1 MSEITFSIIIPS
13 FNYAHYLSRAISS
26 IHQQTN
32 SNYEILIVDDGS
44 TDNTRHISEQ
54 LISQYPNLHYYYQEN
69 RGPAAARNLGAVKS
83 IGRYIIFLDA
93 DDELLHE
100 ALHEYKIMID
110 AHPKRHVF
118 IGEHVTQTK
127 TGVLKK
133 STPQDLRIEGKEQL
147 FAAYLF
153 GKVSISAGAIAIHH
167 SVFKSI
173 KFPEELRSTEDIP
186 FYAQLLASF
195 DTVFIA
201 KPLAKIHK
209 HDDSLRHNYYHGG
222 NVGMALVDSIF
233 DPLVLQPKLQKF
245 KQRYYVKR
253 CLSLSG
259 LAFRAG
265 QYSHSRKWYLT
276 AVKTDKRALLKLS
289 RLKRFIV
296 SFLKNDVPI
305 KSSAKK

>member
-54 LISQYPNLHYYYQEN
+54 LVSQYPNLHYYYQEN

-118 IGEHVTQTK
+118 IGEHVTQMT

>member
-1 MSEITFSIIIPS
+1 MSAITFSIIIPS

-110 AHPKRHVF
+110 SHPKRHVF
-118 IGEHVTQTK
+118 IGEHITQTT

-133 STPQDLRIEGKEQL
+133 STPQDLRIKGKEQL

-167 SVFKSI
+167 SVFNSI

-209 HDDSLRHNYYHGG
+209 HDDSLRHNYYHAG
-222 NVGMALVDSIF
+222 NVGMTLVNSIF

>member
-1 MSEITFSIIIPS
+1 LSEITFSIIIPS

-118 IGEHVTQTK
+118 IGEHVTQMT

-222 NVGMALVDSIF
+222 NVGTALVDSIF

>member
-110 AHPKRHVF
+110 SHPKRHVF
-118 IGEHVTQTK
+118 IGEHITQTT

-133 STPQDLRIEGKEQL
+133 STPQDLRIKGKEQL

-167 SVFKSI
+167 SVFNSI

-276 AVKTDKRALLKLS
+276 AVQTDKRALLKLS

-296 SFLKNDVPI
+296 SFSKNDVPI

>member
-54 LISQYPNLHYYYQEN
+54 LVSQYPNLHYYYQEN

-118 IGEHVTQTK
+118 IGEHVTQTT

>member
-1 MSEITFSIIIPS
+1 
-13 FNYAHYLSRAISS
+13 
-26 IHQQTN
+26 
-32 SNYEILIVDDGS
+32 
-44 TDNTRHISEQ
+44 
-54 LISQYPNLHYYYQEN
+54 
-69 RGPAAARNLGAVKS
+69 
-83 IGRYIIFLDA
+83 
-93 DDELLHE
+93 
-100 ALHEYKIMID
+100 MID

-118 IGEHVTQTK
+118 IGEHITQTT
-127 TGVLKK
+127 TGVIKK
-133 STPQDLRIEGKEQL
+133 STPQDLRIKGKEQL

-167 SVFKSI
+167 SVFNSI

-209 HDDSLRHNYYHGG
+209 HDDSLRHNYYHAG
-222 NVGMALVDSIF
+222 NVGMTLVNSIF

>member
-1 MSEITFSIIIPS
+1 LSEITFSIIIPS

-118 IGEHVTQTK
+118 IGEHVTQTT

-167 SVFKSI
+167 SVFNSI

>member
-118 IGEHVTQTK
+118 IGEHVTQMT

>member
-54 LISQYPNLHYYYQEN
+54 LVSQYPNLHYYYQEN
-69 RGPAAARNLGAVKS
+69 QGPAAARNLGAVKS

-118 IGEHVTQTK
+118 IGEHVTQTT

>member
-32 SNYEILIVDDGS
+32 GNYEILIVDDGS
-44 TDNTRHISEQ
+44 TDNTRS
-54 LISQYPNLHYYYQEN
+54 ISQQLTSQHPNLHYYYQEN
-69 RGPAAARNLGAVKS
+69 KGPAAARNLGVAKS
-83 IGRYIIFLDA
+83 IGQYIIFLDA
-93 DDELLHE
+93 DDELLYE
-100 ALHEYKIMID
+100 TLHEYQRMID
-110 AHPKRHVF
+110 THPKKHVF
-118 IGEHVTQTK
+118 IGEHVTQTT

-133 STPQDLRIEGKEQL
+133 STPQDMRIEGKAQL

-167 SVFKSI
+167 SVFNRI

-186 FYAQLLASF
+186 FYAQLLALF

-209 HDDSLRHNYYHGG
+209 HDDSLRHNYYHAD
-222 NVGMALVDSIF
+222 NVGMALVNSIF
-233 DPLVLQPKLQKF
+233 EPLTLQPELQKF

-265 QYSHSRKWYLT
+265 QYRHSRKWYLT
-276 AVKTDKRALLKLS
+276 AVKTDKRALLKVS
-289 RLKRFIV
+289 RLKVFIL
-296 SFLKNDVPI
+296 SFLKNDVLV

>member
-32 SNYEILIVDDGS
+32 SNYEVLIVDDGS
-44 TDNTRHISEQ
+44 TDNTRS
-54 LISQYPNLHYYYQEN
+54 ISQQLTSQHPNLHYYYQEN
-69 RGPAAARNLGAVKS
+69 KGPAAARNLGVVKS
-83 IGRYIIFLDA
+83 IGQYIIFLDA
-93 DDELLHE
+93 DDELLYE
-100 ALHEYKIMID
+100 TLHEYQRMID
-110 AHPKRHVF
+110 THPKKHVF
-118 IGEHVTQTK
+118 IGEHVTQTT

-133 STPQDLRIEGKEQL
+133 STPQDMRIEGKAQL

-167 SVFKSI
+167 SVFNRI

-186 FYAQLLASF
+186 FYAQLLALF

-209 HDDSLRHNYYHGG
+209 HDDSLRHNYDHAN
-222 NVGMALVDSIF
+222 NVGMALVNSIF
-233 DPLVLQPKLQKF
+233 EPLTLQPELQKF

-265 QYSHSRKWYLT
+265 QYRHSRKWYLT
-276 AVKTDKRALLKLS
+276 AVKTDKRALLKVS
-289 RLKRFIV
+289 RLKVFIL
-296 SFLKNDVPI
+296 SFLKNDVLV

>member
-118 IGEHVTQTK
+118 IGEHVTQTT

-209 HDDSLRHNYYHGG
+209 HDDSLRHNYYHAG
-222 NVGMALVDSIF
+222 NVGMTLVNSIF

>member
-1 MSEITFSIIIPS
+1 M
-13 FNYAHYLSRAISS
+13 
-26 IHQQTN
+26 
-32 SNYEILIVDDGS
+32 V
-44 TDNTRHISEQ
+44 
-54 LISQYPNLHYYYQEN
+54 SQYPNLHYYYQEN

-118 IGEHVTQTK
+118 IGEHVTQMT

>member
-118 IGEHVTQTK
+118 IGEHITQTT

-133 STPQDLRIEGKEQL
+133 STPQDLRIKGKEQL

-167 SVFKSI
+167 SVFNSI

-305 KSSAKK
+305 

>member
-54 LISQYPNLHYYYQEN
+54 LVSQYPNLHYYYQEN

-118 IGEHVTQTK
+118 IGEHVTQTT

-233 DPLVLQPKLQKF
+233 DPLVLQPKLHKF

>member
-1 MSEITFSIIIPS
+1 LSEITFSIIIPS

-54 LISQYPNLHYYYQEN
+54 LVSQYPNLHYYYQEN

-118 IGEHVTQTK
+118 IGEHVTQTT

-245 KQRYYVKR
+245 MQRYYVKR

-296 SFLKNDVPI
+296 SFSKNDVPI

>member
-1 MSEITFSIIIPS
+1 MSAITFSIIIPS

-118 IGEHVTQTK
+118 IGEHVTQTT

-167 SVFKSI
+167 SVFNSI

-209 HDDSLRHNYYHGG
+209 HDDSLRHNYYHAG
-222 NVGMALVDSIF
+222 NVGMTLVNSIF

>member
-1 MSEITFSIIIPS
+1 MSAITFSIIIPS

-54 LISQYPNLHYYYQEN
+54 LVSQYPNLHYYYQEN

-118 IGEHVTQTK
+118 IGEHVTQTT

-167 SVFKSI
+167 SVFNSI

>member
-44 TDNTRHISEQ
+44 TDNTRPISEQ
-54 LISQYPNLHYYYQEN
+54 LTSQHPNIHYYYQEN
-69 RGPAAARNLGAVKS
+69 QGPAAARNLGAVKS

-118 IGEHVTQTK
+118 IGEHITQTT
-127 TGVLKK
+127 TGVIKK
-133 STPQDLRIEGKEQL
+133 STPQDLRIKGKEQL

-209 HDDSLRHNYYHGG
+209 HDDSLRHNYYHAG
-222 NVGMALVDSIF
+222 NVGMTLVNSIF

-276 AVKTDKRALLKLS
+276 AVQTDKRALLKLS

-296 SFLKNDVPI
+296 SFSKNDVPI

>member
-118 IGEHVTQTK
+118 IGEHVTQMT

-296 SFLKNDVPI
+296 SFLKNDVPM

>member
-1 MSEITFSIIIPS
+1 M
-13 FNYAHYLSRAISS
+13 
-26 IHQQTN
+26 
-32 SNYEILIVDDGS
+32 SNYKKRKKNQPLFEESCQTSEVVPNNPSQDEIL
-44 TDNTRHISEQ
+44 
-54 LISQYPNLHYYYQEN
+54 P
-69 RGPAAARNLGAVKS
+69 
-83 IGRYIIFLDA
+83 GRLFIFLQKW
-93 DDELLHE
+93 LVKNLKHQK
-100 ALHEYKIMID
+100 LKNPKI
-110 AHPKRHVF
+110 HVF
-118 IGEHVTQTK
+118 IGEHVTQTT

-167 SVFKSI
+167 SVFNRI

-186 FYAQLLASF
+186 FYAQLLALF

-209 HDDSLRHNYYHGG
+209 HDDSLRHNYYHAD
-222 NVGMALVDSIF
+222 NVGMALVNSIF
-233 DPLVLQPKLQKF
+233 EPLTLQPELQKF

-265 QYSHSRKWYLT
+265 QYRQSRKWYLT
-276 AVKTDKRALLKLS
+276 AVKTDKRTLLKLS
-289 RLKRFIV
+289 RLKVFIL
-296 SFLKNDVPI
+296 SLLKNDVLI

>member
-118 IGEHVTQTK
+118 IGEHVTQTT

-296 SFLKNDVPI
+296 SFLKNDVPM

>member
-118 IGEHVTQTK
+118 IGEHVTQMT

-222 NVGMALVDSIF
+222 NVGTALVDSIF

>member
-1 MSEITFSIIIPS
+1 LSEITFSIIIPS

-118 IGEHVTQTK
+118 IGEHVTQTT

>member
-69 RGPAAARNLGAVKS
+69 QGPAAARNLGAVKS

-118 IGEHVTQTK
+118 IGEHVTQTT

-209 HDDSLRHNYYHGG
+209 HDDSLRHNYYHAG
-222 NVGMALVDSIF
+222 NVGMTLVNSIF

>member
-32 SNYEILIVDDGS
+32 SNYEVLIVDDGS
-44 TDNTRHISEQ
+44 TDNTRS
-54 LISQYPNLHYYYQEN
+54 ISQQLTSQHPNLHYYYQEN
-69 RGPAAARNLGAVKS
+69 KGPAAARNLGVVKS
-83 IGRYIIFLDA
+83 IGQYIIFLDA
-93 DDELLHE
+93 DDELLYE
-100 ALHEYKIMID
+100 TLHEYQRMID
-110 AHPKRHVF
+110 THPKKHVF
-118 IGEHVTQTK
+118 IGEHVTQTT

-133 STPQDLRIEGKEQL
+133 STPQDMRIEGKEQL

-153 GKVSISAGAIAIHH
+153 GNVSISAGAIAIHH
-167 SVFKSI
+167 SVFNRI

-186 FYAQLLASF
+186 FYAQLLALF

-201 KPLAKIHK
+201 KTLAKIHK
-209 HDDSLRHNYYHGG
+209 HDDSLRHNYDHAN
-222 NVGMALVDSIF
+222 NVGMALVNSIF
-233 DPLVLQPKLQKF
+233 EPLTLQPELQKF

-265 QYSHSRKWYLT
+265 QYRQSRKWYLT
-276 AVKTDKRALLKLS
+276 AVKTDKRTLLKLS
-289 RLKRFIV
+289 RLKVFIL
-296 SFLKNDVPI
+296 SLLKNDVLI
-305 KSSAKK
+305 QSSTKK

>member
-44 TDNTRHISEQ
+44 TDNTRPISEQ
-54 LISQYPNLHYYYQEN
+54 LASQHPNLHYYYQEN
-69 RGPAAARNLGAVKS
+69 QGPAAARNLGAVKS

-100 ALHEYKIMID
+100 ALHEYKVMID
-110 AHPKRHVF
+110 AHPKRHIF
-118 IGEHVTQTK
+118 IGEHITQTT
-127 TGVLKK
+127 TGLLKK
-133 STPQDLRIEGKEQL
+133 STSQDLRIKGKEQL

-167 SVFKSI
+167 SVFNSI

-209 HDDSLRHNYYHGG
+209 HDDSLRHNYYHAG
-222 NVGMALVDSIF
+222 NVGMTLVNSIF

-276 AVKTDKRALLKLS
+276 AVQTDKRALLKLS